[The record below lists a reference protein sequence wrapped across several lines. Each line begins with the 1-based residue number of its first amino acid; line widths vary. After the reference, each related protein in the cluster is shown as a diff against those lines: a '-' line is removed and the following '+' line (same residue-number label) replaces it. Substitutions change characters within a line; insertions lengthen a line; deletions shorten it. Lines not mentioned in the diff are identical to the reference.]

1 MKRRS
6 VANLLGWLSVAC
18 SLAFWILL
26 AIGTQIKAVRGVFES
41 PRSQW
46 VVLASWPMAFLL
58 AGAAAFMGAR
68 WWLLAVL
75 LAVISAWAFLCFVAG
90 P

>member
-18 SLAFWILL
+18 SLSFWILL
-26 AIGTQIKAVRGVFES
+26 AIGTQMRAVRGVFES

-46 VVLASWPMAFLL
+46 VILASWPMAFIL
-58 AGAAAFMGAR
+58 AAAAAFMGAR
-68 WWLLAVL
+68 YWLLAVL
-75 LAVISAWAFLCFVAG
+75 LAVISAWAFLCFVAA